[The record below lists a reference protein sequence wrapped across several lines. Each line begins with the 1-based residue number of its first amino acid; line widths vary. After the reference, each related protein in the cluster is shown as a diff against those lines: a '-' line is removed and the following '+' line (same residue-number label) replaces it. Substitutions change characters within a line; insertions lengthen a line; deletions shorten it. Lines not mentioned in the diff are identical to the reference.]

1 MTVDDVAVW
10 CGSVP
15 VTEAQ
20 LVDRVRQ
27 TATEGE
33 FPANRLVPIINDD
46 PLAALVSALAA
57 RSVDSIPLLGDE
69 RWCTEFWAH
78 LRLLADRATDHPD
91 TGWAAFSSGSSGSPR
106 VILRSE
112 DSWSSSFAA
121 VTGLMQLERT
131 DAVYLPAPLS
141 SSLSLY
147 SAAHAR
153 SVGAAIVLPK
163 FHRFDPAD
171 LIRATVVHS
180 TPHALRT
187 IIESMESGESRRGL
201 RMALVGGAHLDIALR
216 RRAEAQGIR
225 VVSYYGA
232 AELSF
237 VAVDSDG
244 LGYAAFAGVEVRVG
258 SSTLNSP
265 VNSGALWVRSPY
277 LASGYLGAG
286 GALQQAAG
294 GWASVGDLVDTDRAQ
309 RLHFRGRA
317 DGAILTAAAT
327 VVPEDVESALRS
339 IDGIED
345 AVAVGLVNAGLGAIV
360 AVLIETTPGR
370 AVPSVRDLR
379 KQARGRLSLSHLPR
393 LWYRTEHL
401 PRTPAGKPAR
411 DAVRQAIENGEVA
424 RLE

>member
-1 MTVDDVAVW
+1 VTVDDVAVW

-27 TATEGE
+27 TAIEGE

-46 PLAALVSALAA
+46 PLAALVTALAV

-69 RWCTEFWAH
+69 RWSTEFWAQ
-78 LRLLADRATDHPD
+78 LRMLADRATDHPD

-121 VTGLMQLERT
+121 VTGLMQLECT
-131 DAVYLPAPLS
+131 DTVYLPAPLS

-153 SVGAAIVLPK
+153 SVGAALVLPK
-163 FHRFDPAD
+163 SHRFDPAD
-171 LIRATVVHS
+171 LVRATVVHG

-244 LGYAAFAGVEVRVG
+244 LGYAAFAGVEVRID
-258 SSTLNSP
+258 SSTLNSA
-265 VNSGALWVRSPY
+265 VNSGTLWVRSPY

-286 GALQQAAG
+286 GALQQTAG

-327 VVPEDVESALRS
+327 VVPEDIESALRS

-345 AVAVGLVNAGLGAIV
+345 AVAVGLANAGLGAIV

-379 KQARGRLSLSHLPR
+379 TQARGRLSLSHLPR

>member
-1 MTVDDVAVW
+1 
-10 CGSVP
+10 
-15 VTEAQ
+15 
-20 LVDRVRQ
+20 
-27 TATEGE
+27 
-33 FPANRLVPIINDD
+33 
-46 PLAALVSALAA
+46 
-57 RSVDSIPLLGDE
+57 
-69 RWCTEFWAH
+69 
-78 LRLLADRATDHPD
+78 
-91 TGWAAFSSGSSGSPR
+91 
-106 VILRSE
+106 
-112 DSWSSSFAA
+112 
-121 VTGLMQLERT
+121 
-131 DAVYLPAPLS
+131 
-141 SSLSLY
+141 
-147 SAAHAR
+147 
-153 SVGAAIVLPK
+153 
-163 FHRFDPAD
+163 
-171 LIRATVVHS
+171 
-180 TPHALRT
+180 
-187 IIESMESGESRRGL
+187 
-201 RMALVGGAHLDIALR
+201 MALVGGAHLDIALR

-258 SSTLNSP
+258 SSTLDSA
-265 VNSGALWVRSPY
+265 VDSGALWVRSPY

-327 VVPEDVESALRS
+327 VVPEDVESVLRS